1 MKHPS
6 VQALQTRRLIADIRR
21 VVDILNVDIAQE
33 ETLTGVSDPTLP
45 GYSTVAKALSARR
58 ENLECTLAAL
68 EQPPRFVAP
77 ILDWKLSD
85 ADNPAGD
92 PSNRR

>member
-33 ETLTGVSDPTLP
+33 ESATGISDPKLP
-45 GYSTVAKALSARR
+45 EYSMVARALTARR
-58 ENLECTLAAL
+58 VTWNAPSPHLNSAL
-68 EQPPRFVAP
+68 
-77 ILDWKLSD
+77 LLS
-85 ADNPAGD
+85 
-92 PSNRR
+92 

>member
-6 VQALQTRRLIADIRR
+6 VQALQTRQLIADIRR

-33 ETLTGVSDPTLP
+33 ESLTGISDPQLP
-45 GYSTVAKALSARR
+45 EYSIVARALAARR

-68 EQPPRFVAP
+68 EQRLA
-77 ILDWKLSD
+77 S
-85 ADNPAGD
+85 
-92 PSNRR
+92 